1 MVFNRQVRSTKD
13 QAVAGAD
20 RDSASFAE
28 SVMRQACPEARGRR
42 FLMARML
49 ESIALAEKVG
59 PRSWAVTL
67 FDNGF
72 RLNVGQVEA
81 FVYRNRLARF
91 LMLGAAPAQALTVGD
106 IVSCSYRSMPQPQFA
121 FYGSAQ
127 ELERIHHH
135 LAPLHAAFV
144 QTAAVTSKGKP
155 RRCPYSRYHSIG
167 LHNYAVQAAGASQI
181 ERPGTRNQT

>member
-1 MVFNRQVRSTKD
+1 MMLNRRVQDTKD
-13 QAVAGAD
+13 KAVAGAD

-28 SVMRQACPEARGRR
+28 SVMRQACPDARARR

-81 FVYRNRLARF
+81 FVYRNRIARL

-106 IVSCSYRSMPQPQFA
+106 IVPCSYRSMPQPQFA

-127 ELERIHHH
+127 ELERIQPH
-135 LAPLHAAFV
+135 LASLHAAFV

-155 RRCPYSRYHSIG
+155 RRSPYIRYHSIG
-167 LHNYAVQAAGASQI
+167 LHNYAVHVAGAGRVD
-181 ERPGTRNQT
+181 RPAGRDQT

>member
-1 MVFNRQVRSTKD
+1 MREAKD
-13 QAVAGAD
+13 KVVAGAD
-20 RDSASFAE
+20 RESASFAE
-28 SVMRQACPEARGRR
+28 SVMRQASPDAHARR

-81 FVYRNRLARF
+81 FVYLNRIAHL

-127 ELERIHHH
+127 ELERIHSH

-155 RRCPYSRYHSIG
+155 RRSPYIRYHSSG
-167 LHNYAVQAAGASQI
+167 LYDYAVRETARSDLAV
-181 ERPGTRNQT
+181 RPE

>member
-1 MVFNRQVRSTKD
+1 MLFNRQVQDTKD
-13 QAVAGAD
+13 KAVAGAD
-20 RDSASFAE
+20 RDNASLAE
-28 SVMRQACPEARGRR
+28 AVMRQACPDAHARR

-91 LMLGAAPAQALTVGD
+91 LMLGAAPAHALTVGD
-106 IVSCSYRSMPQPQFA
+106 IVPCSYRSMPQPQFA

-127 ELERIHHH
+127 ELERIQSH

-155 RRCPYSRYHSIG
+155 RRCPYSRYNSTG
-167 LHNYAVQAAGASQI
+167 LYDYAVRVAGAS
-181 ERPGTRNQT
+181 RA

>member
-1 MVFNRQVRSTKD
+1 MLNRRVQNTKD
-13 QAVAGAD
+13 KAVAGTD
-20 RDSASFAE
+20 RDSATFAE
-28 SVMRQACPEARGRR
+28 SVMRQACPDAHARR

-49 ESIALAEKVG
+49 ESIALAEKLG

-81 FVYRNRLARF
+81 FVYRNRSARL
-91 LMLGAAPAQALTVGD
+91 LMLGAAPAHALTVGD

-127 ELERIHHH
+127 ELERIHSH

-155 RRCPYSRYHSIG
+155 RRSPYSRYHSRG
-167 LHNYAVQAAGASQI
+167 LHDYAVRAVGAL
-181 ERPGTRNQT
+181 PDQT

>member
-1 MVFNRQVRSTKD
+1 MMFNRQVRDTKD
-13 QAVAGAD
+13 KDVAGAD

-28 SVMRQACPEARGRR
+28 AIMRQACPNAHARR
-42 FLMARML
+42 FLMARL
-49 ESIALAEKVG
+49 LQSIALAEQVG

-67 FDNGF
+67 FGNGF

-81 FVYRNRLARF
+81 FVYLNRVVRF
-91 LMLGAAPAQALTVGD
+91 FMLGSVPAQAPTVGD

-127 ELERIHHH
+127 ELERIHPH

-167 LHNYAVQAAGASQI
+167 LYDYAVRVAGALRV
-181 ERPGTRNQT
+181 ETA

>member
-1 MVFNRQVRSTKD
+1 MRGTKD
-13 QAVAGAD
+13 KVVAGAD
-20 RDSASFAE
+20 RESAAFAE
-28 SVMRQACPEARGRR
+28 SVMRRACPDAHARR

-49 ESIALAEKVG
+49 ESIALAEKAG

-81 FVYRNRLARF
+81 FVYLNRISRL

-127 ELERIHHH
+127 ELERIQSH

-155 RRCPYSRYHSIG
+155 RRSPYSRYHSIG
-167 LHNYAVQAAGASQI
+167 LYDYAVRETA
-181 ERPGTRNQT
+181 